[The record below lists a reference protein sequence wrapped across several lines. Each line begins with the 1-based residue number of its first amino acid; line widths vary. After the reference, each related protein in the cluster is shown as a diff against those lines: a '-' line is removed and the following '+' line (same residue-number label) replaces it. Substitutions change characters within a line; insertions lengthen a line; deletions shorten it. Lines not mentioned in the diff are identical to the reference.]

1 MKVVD
6 FLAPD
11 AVIPALASTTK
22 AEVLAEMA
30 AFIAQNQGG
39 RTAIDAE
46 VLRRALEEREQL
58 ASTAFGNGVAIPHG
72 KLDGIDRL
80 VGALGRSQVG
90 LDFDSFD
97 GKPTHLVF
105 VLVTPASSAV
115 LHLEALR
122 RLSVLFHNAAFRER
136 LCQAPDGATM
146 YRTIVQEDAKN

>member
-1 MKVVD
+1 MKVID

-11 AVIPALASTTK
+11 AIIPALLGTSK

-30 AFIAQNQGG
+30 AFIARHYTG
-39 RTAIDAE
+39 RPPIEARA
-46 VLRRALEEREQL
+46 LQRALEEREQL

-72 KLDGIDRL
+72 KLDSVHRL
-80 VGALGRSQVG
+80 IGALGRSPDG

-105 VLVTPASSAV
+105 VLVTPTNAAV

-122 RLSVLFHNAAFRER
+122 RLSVLFHSASFRER
-136 LCQAPDGATM
+136 LCQAPDSATM
-146 YRTIVQEDAKN
+146 YRTIAQEDDKD